1 MKETTAIFQEG
12 AVTEPLLQAVVVPVV
27 LILQVEV
34 LLVVAIHQ
42 AIAGEAVV
50 VVALEEVRREVV
62 AEDKDCIIQ

>member
-1 MKETTAIFQEG
+1 MKETTVIFQEG
-12 AVTEPLLQAVVVPVV
+12 AVTELLLQAVVVPVV

>member
-12 AVTEPLLQAVVVPVV
+12 AVTELLLQAVVVPVV
-27 LILQVEV
+27 LILQVEG

>member
-12 AVTEPLLQAVVVPVV
+12 AVTELLLQAVVVPVV

-50 VVALEEVRREVV
+50 VVALGEVRREVV

>member
-12 AVTEPLLQAVVVPVV
+12 AVTELLLQAVVVPVV